1 MARRQDP
8 FSWYTS
14 YIMKVVLRLL
24 FIGLGLLPV
33 QSVLGQYFQY
43 SQYNFTGQRINPG
56 MTANSRY
63 ASASGDFRN
72 QKTGGDFPINS
83 SYLELS
89 YPLLNSSTG
98 QPWSGVG
105 VSFLNDQ
112 SGGIYR
118 TQEAAVSYAIHIRMA
133 RYQSFS
139 LGFRLLHQ
147 EMTIDLDGFY
157 TGSQYVPDRGFNT
170 SAGNGENAGSYRRT
184 LNTFS
189 TGLYWQETDRKG
201 RLKHHLGVSLF
212 DINRPPDS
220 FLGTTSTLASSL
232 VLNAGAEVYSSGSLH
247 LIPEVLFSSGY
258 STSMF
263 MAGMRFQHELNP
275 KSKQESDRL
284 DFITKYAMGR
294 SGIVGIQLHKENLSV
309 GLSYDFPVLRN
320 NAGNLG
326 ALELGLTVRTLVQT
340 PVQKQI
346 AKRKKLAALRQKKQ
360 PTKKVASTESKKQPT
375 VVKDSVSIKVP
386 TLVMPPA
393 DTVVARPVVKAS
405 ARAGELK
412 QDPQVIEKVTLH
424 FAFEFNST
432 ELDDDA
438 EEFLQQLATNLNE
451 HADVRVTIIGYTDNI
466 GSEKFNLKLSQ
477 KRADEI
483 KRYLLQHGIAVD
495 RIVSEGKG
503 MQDPLNEN
511 LTESDRAQNRRVEL
525 TLHY

>member
-1 MARRQDP
+1 
-8 FSWYTS
+8 
-14 YIMKVVLRLL
+14 
-24 FIGLGLLPV
+24 
-33 QSVLGQYFQY
+33 
-43 SQYNFTGQRINPG
+43 
-56 MTANSRY
+56 
-63 ASASGDFRN
+63 
-72 QKTGGDFPINS
+72 
-83 SYLELS
+83 
-89 YPLLNSSTG
+89 
-98 QPWSGVG
+98 
-105 VSFLNDQ
+105 
-112 SGGIYR
+112 
-118 TQEAAVSYAIHIRMA
+118 
-133 RYQSFS
+133 
-139 LGFRLLHQ
+139 
-147 EMTIDLDGFY
+147 
-157 TGSQYVPDRGFNT
+157 
-170 SAGNGENAGSYRRT
+170 
-184 LNTFS
+184 
-189 TGLYWQETDRKG
+189 
-201 RLKHHLGVSLF
+201 
-212 DINRPPDS
+212 
-220 FLGTTSTLASSL
+220 
-232 VLNAGAEVYSSGSLH
+232 
-247 LIPEVLFSSGY
+247 
-258 STSMF
+258 MF